1 MDTRS
6 DLKTESNPTSENELF
21 SIEQPLDAEGK
32 QHEALKQDEPSSEM
46 GDEQP
51 KTPSIKKAALIAVA
65 VAVILAAG
73 TYWYTTVQIPLNEA
87 TKGFNEAVTALEARN
102 AELDKAILSLQDVLK
117 SKDKPLHPEV
127 ADAASAEIGLAQGE
141 RQEAPERPQRV
152 EDIRSETKKLERM
165 GQYADEITRLQAAQ
179 LELEKS
185 IQQLKQV
192 TAPEESFVIER
203 IKDIDTVTGV
213 EAVTED
219 NDPNGDLGKS
229 GGYTAAIYFS
239 SNQVS
244 PADLY
249 LTGEFTPIVDAGCDG
264 GGAVEVYAT
273 VEDAEKRNDYLASFD
288 GGILSS
294 GSHSVLGTCVIRT
307 STYLKASQ
315 QQALEQALI
324 DALTR
329 AN

>member
-1 MDTRS
+1 MDTKN
-6 DLKTESNPTSENELF
+6 DLKPESNPTGKNESS
-21 SIEQPLDAEGK
+21 SIEQPLDTEGK
-32 QHEALKQDEPSSEM
+32 QHEVLRQDEPLSKM
-46 GDEQP
+46 GGKQR
-51 KTPSIKKAALIAVA
+51 KTPSIKRAVLIAVA

-73 TYWYTTVQIPLNEA
+73 TYWYTTVQIPINEA
-87 TKGFNEAVTALEARN
+87 TKDFNEAVTALEARN
-102 AELDKAILSLQDVLK
+102 AELDKAILNLQDVLK

-141 RQEAPERPQRV
+141 RQEAPERPQRA

-165 GQYADEITRLQAAQ
+165 GQYADEIARLQAAQ

-203 IKDIDTVTGV
+203 IKDIDTIIGV

-219 NDPNGDLGKS
+219 NDPNGNLGKA

-244 PADLY
+244 PSDLY

-264 GGAVEVYAT
+264 GGVVEVYAT
-273 VEDAEKRNDYLASFD
+273 AEDADKRNNYLASFD

-294 GSHSVLGTCVIRT
+294 GSHSVLGTCVVRT

-315 QQALEQALI
+315 QQSLEQAI
-324 DALTR
+324 ADALTCVD
-329 AN
+329 

>member
-6 DLKTESNPTSENELF
+6 DLKTESNPTSENELL

-141 RQEAPERPQRV
+141 RQEAPERPQRLKTSG
-152 EDIRSETKKLERM
+152 RKQKSLSAWGNTPMKLHVSKQLNLSLKR
-165 GQYADEITRLQAAQ
+165 ASSSLSRL
-179 LELEKS
+179 LRPKNRLS
-185 IQQLKQV
+185 L
-192 TAPEESFVIER
+192 
-203 IKDIDTVTGV
+203 
-213 EAVTED
+213 
-219 NDPNGDLGKS
+219 NG
-229 GGYTAAIYFS
+229 
-239 SNQVS
+239 
-244 PADLY
+244 
-249 LTGEFTPIVDAGCDG
+249 
-264 GGAVEVYAT
+264 
-273 VEDAEKRNDYLASFD
+273 
-288 GGILSS
+288 
-294 GSHSVLGTCVIRT
+294 
-307 STYLKASQ
+307 
-315 QQALEQALI
+315 
-324 DALTR
+324 
-329 AN
+329 